1 MDAVSI
7 IRKKRD
13 GRRVDTAEIAAF
25 VEGYT
30 RGEIPDYQASAL
42 AMAIF
47 FQGLDADETAD
58 LTNAILHSGKVMDF
72 SDIPLPKV
80 DKHST
85 GGVGDK
91 TSLIIAPVAAAAGLA
106 VPMISGRGLGHTG
119 GTLDKLESI
128 PGFRTR
134 LTLDEFRQAVR
145 HTGAGLIGQTD
156 ELAPADRKLYA
167 LRDVTGTVES
177 IALISASIMSK
188 KLAEG
193 IDALVLDVKVGSG
206 AFMKTLERARELAR
220 RLVEIGAACG
230 KRVQA
235 LLTSMDEPLGCAVGN
250 ALEVIEV
257 IEALKG
263 RGPADLMEVSRELT
277 ARMFVLGGVES
288 DLTAARARFDGAIAS
303 GAALRKLAEIIR
315 GQGGDPGV
323 IDDYARLPRAAQ
335 EESIVAWEDGYIAAL
350 EAEAVGLAAVRLGA
364 GRERLDSVIDPAVGM
379 VFEKKTGD
387 RVETGERICG
397 IYFDDRS
404 RLVEV
409 RAALRAAIGIS
420 PEPVSTSR
428 LIGETV
434 SG

>member
-13 GRRVDTAEIAAF
+13 GRRLERAEIDAF
-25 VEGYT
+25 VSGYT
-30 RGEIPDYQASAL
+30 RGEIPDYQAAAL

-47 FQGLDADETAD
+47 FQGLDAAETAD
-58 LTNAILHSGKVMDF
+58 LTNAILYSGRVMDF
-72 SDIPLPKV
+72 SDFPLPKV

-134 LTLDEFRQAVR
+134 LTLEEFNHVVR
-145 HTGAGLIGQTD
+145 RTGAGLIGQTD

-177 IALISASIMSK
+177 VPLISASIMSK

-206 AFMKTLERARELAR
+206 AFMKTRERARELAR
-220 RLVEIGAACG
+220 RMGEIGTACG

-235 LLTSMDEPLGCAVGN
+235 LLTAMDQPLGRAVGN
-250 ALEVIEV
+250 ALEVVEIL
-257 IEALKG
+257 EALKG

-277 ARMFVLGGVES
+277 ARMFVLGGLDS
-288 DLTAARARFDGAIAS
+288 SRQAARARFDEAIES
-303 GAALRKLAEIIR
+303 GAALRKFAEIIR
-315 GQGGDPGV
+315 GQEGDEAV
-323 IDDYARLPRAAQ
+323 IEDYGRLPRAGH
-335 EESIVAWEDGYIAAL
+335 EESIVAWDDGYIAAL
-350 EAEAVGLAAVRLGA
+350 EAESVGLAAVRLGA
-364 GRERLDSVIDPAVGM
+364 GRERLDSVIDPAVGL
-379 VFEKKTGD
+379 VFEKKVGD

-397 IYFDDRS
+397 IHFNDRS
-404 RLVEV
+404 RIDEI
-409 RAALRAAIGIS
+409 RAALRAAVRIS
-420 PEPVSTSR
+420 AEPSPAPSLILESIPE
-428 LIGETV
+428 
-434 SG
+434 